1 MMYQTITMP
10 SLSEE
15 VKMPRAKSRA
25 YATCDVR
32 KSSHLVILGLPQS
45 GVSILN
51 DAFSGSST
59 MSKNPHP
66 VDKTL
71 SMDTPIDK
79 INDLALPHL
88 EEDVDSWD
96 ARNRYETSRR
106 TKRKIPNWIQHGVDE
121 NNIDPSRMNAFRT
134 RAEKFVREHRVL
146 TADPRTS
153 LLSESWRS
161 VLGNSHVCIH
171 VLQSPLEFGESMQR
185 FSHLGRVSLSEW
197 SRIWE
202 VYVRDVRILIIS
214 LT

>member
-1 MMYQTITMP
+1 M
-10 SLSEE
+10 SSVREE

-51 DAFSGSST
+51 DAFSESST

-71 SMDTPIDK
+71 SMDTPIGK

-121 NNIDPSRMNAFRT
+121 NNIDPSRINVFRT
-134 RAEKFVREHRVL
+134 RAEEFVREHRVL
-146 TADPRTS
+146 MADPRTS

-161 VLGNSHVCIH
+161 VPVILMCIH
-171 VLQSPLEFGESMQR
+171 VLQSPLEFGES
-185 FSHLGRVSLSEW
+185 SNVSVISACVSLGGVEFGGQ
-197 SRIWE
+197 
-202 VYVRDVRILIIS
+202 YVMFNFNPS